1 MPKANAKQRES
12 ASASLPQ
19 TIYAEASPRSADGG
33 SLFDAPPVTSD
44 VVTRFYS
51 EPRVMTDAVSRLQGE
66 GFEVLSVGAATV
78 TIAGPPKTFERVF
91 KRRIVATEDE
101 TMREQRRVEPVTVL
115 DCPDT
120 PVTGLIDTTDSPLSD
135 VVEGVA
141 LSKRYYPF
149 AVSKLPPRKSYWY
162 LDVPGDV
169 SLGMMADRA
178 HRMGY
183 TGTGVKVVMVDSGWY
198 RHPFFTSRGYR
209 SAPVVLAPG
218 ATRPAHDEI
227 GHGTGESANVFA
239 VAPDV
244 SFTMVKTDFINVVGA
259 FNAAVALNPHVISC
273 SWGGDIKDPPLHAAD
288 QALAAA
294 IASAVQQG
302 IIVIFAA
309 GNGHWGF
316 PGQHPDVISA
326 GGTYLQSG
334 KPPEATEYASGF
346 KSRIYPGRR
355 VPDVCGLVGKL
366 PGAVYIMLPLE
377 PRCVIDR
384 DLGGTAYPNGDG
396 TERNDGWAAFSGT
409 SAAAPQIAGAC
420 ALMKQAWPQMTPA
433 QAKNILKTTAR
444 DVAKGRCARETGRHR
459 AAAGPDLATG
469 HGIGN
474 ATKATLLAKANAPAP
489 PSPAALPTVPATA
502 QPSGLG
508 PNGHGMEELVLSLP
522 ESEED

>member
-1 MPKANAKQRES
+1 MAKANAKKRES
-12 ASASLPQ
+12 AAANLPQ
-19 TIYAEASPRSADGG
+19 IVYAEASPRSVDGG

-44 VVTRFYS
+44 LVTRFHS
-51 EPRVMTDAVSRLQGE
+51 EPRVTTDAVSRLEGE
-66 GFEVLSVGAATV
+66 GFEVLSVGPATV
-78 TIAGPPKTFERVF
+78 TIAAPAKTYERVF
-91 KRRIVATEDE
+91 KRRIVATERE

-120 PVTGLIDTTDSPLSD
+120 PLPGLIDTTDSALSD

-169 SLGMMADRA
+169 SLGMMADRV

-183 TGTGVKVVMVDSGWY
+183 TGGGVKVVMVDSGWY

-209 SAPVVLAPG
+209 STPVVLAPG

-259 FNAAVALNPHVISC
+259 FNTAVSLNPHVISC
-273 SWGGDIKDPPLHAAD
+273 SWGGDIKDPPLDAAD

-302 IIVIFAA
+302 IIVIFSA

-366 PGAVYIMLPLE
+366 PGAVYIMLPVE
-377 PRCVIDR
+377 PRCLIDQ

-409 SAAAPQIAGAC
+409 SAAAPQLAGAC

-444 DVAKGRCARETGRHR
+444 DVTKGRCARETGHHR
-459 AAAGPDLATG
+459 AGPGPDLATG

-489 PSPAALPTVPATA
+489 PVPAALPTAAATA
-502 QPSGLG
+502 APSVLG
-508 PNGHGMEELVLSLP
+508 PNGQGMEELVLSLP
-522 ESEED
+522 ETEEE

>member
-1 MPKANAKQRES
+1 MAKASAKTTES
-12 ASASLPQ
+12 AGADVPQ
-19 TIYAEASPRSADGG
+19 IVYAEASPRSAEGS

-44 VVTRFYS
+44 LVSRFHS
-51 EPRVMTDAVSRLQGE
+51 EPRVTTDAVSRLQGE

-78 TIAGPPKTFERVF
+78 TIAAPAKTYERVF
-91 KRRIVATEDE
+91 KRRIVATEHE

-120 PVTGLIDTTDSPLSD
+120 PMTGLIDTTDSPLSD

-183 TGTGVKVVMVDSGWY
+183 TGAGVKVVMVDSGWY

-209 SAPVVLAPG
+209 STPVVLAPG

-302 IIVIFAA
+302 IVVIFSA

-326 GGTYLQSG
+326 GGAYLQSG
-334 KPPEATEYASGF
+334 KPPAATEYASGF

-366 PGAVYIMLPLE
+366 PAAVYIMLPVE
-377 PRCVIDR
+377 PRCLIDQ

-409 SAAAPQIAGAC
+409 SAAAPQLAGAC

-433 QAKNILKTTAR
+433 QAKSILKTTAR
-444 DVAKGRCARETGRHR
+444 DVTKGRCARETGHHR
-459 AAAGPDLATG
+459 AGPGPDLATG

-474 ATKATLLAKANAPAP
+474 ATKAALLAKSSRTAAPG
-489 PSPAALPTVPATA
+489 PAALPAVTA
-502 QPSGLG
+502 AAPPSGLG
-508 PNGHGMEELVLSLP
+508 PNGQGMEELVMALA
-522 ESEED
+522 ETEEE